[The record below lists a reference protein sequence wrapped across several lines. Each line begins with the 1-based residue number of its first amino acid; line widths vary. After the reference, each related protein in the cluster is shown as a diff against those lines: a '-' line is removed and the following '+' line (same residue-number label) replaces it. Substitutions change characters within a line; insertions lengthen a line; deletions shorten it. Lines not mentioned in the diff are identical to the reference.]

1 MGRSGQERAGTIK
14 HRHLTFSACAAT
26 LWSGRDGEQVRA
38 DVHTESQTVGA
49 SLVRTGRRISP
60 RSRAGEDPVAR
71 AGYAR
76 YRVTLTQ
83 ALRLRLREWPCTI
96 LGSVHGQRG
105 WYREQ
110 ISARPFSQGGFFCV
124 RETQD
129 HRIRREGRSHGEVR
143 GRCTDARRPY
153 EARQR
158 ARCGRS
164 LIAYKVRRHAL

>member
-1 MGRSGQERAGTIK
+1 MHLSQ

-26 LWSGRDGEQVRA
+26 LRNGRDGEQVRA
-38 DVHTESQTVGA
+38 DVHTESQTIGA
-49 SLVRTGRRISP
+49 SLVRTGRRTSP

-83 ALRLRLREWPCTI
+83 ALCLRLREWPCII
-96 LGSVHGQRG
+96 LRSVHGQRG

-110 ISARPFSQGGFFCV
+110 ISARPFSQGGFFCL

-129 HRIRREGRSHGEVR
+129 QKGGAVAWRGLWAIHRCATTLQSPATGQMRTKPDLYRISNVYR
-143 GRCTDARRPY
+143 T
-153 EARQR
+153 
-158 ARCGRS
+158 
-164 LIAYKVRRHAL
+164 RRHTP